1 MWRSAVQLC
10 LGLHR
15 RKAMYQAVSAMVFKL
30 RGISSVGL
38 EHLPCTQ
45 GVKGS
50 SPLFSTVDDASCKI
64 VLVVYLI
71 TFFKI
76 DIYIYTIYKKSSLTY
91 WNVSEYDSQQ
101 LKIKEVFSLEI
112 N

>member
-10 LGLHR
+10 QGLLDILLR
-15 RKAMYQAVSAMVFKL
+15 YRK

-50 SPLFSTVDDASCKI
+50 SPLFSTDIEMKKFILFDNE
-64 VLVVYLI
+64 
-71 TFFKI
+71 TEFFDMVRDVNI
-76 DIYIYTIYKKSSLTY
+76 IYEHI
-91 WNVSEYDSQQ
+91 
-101 LKIKEVFSLEI
+101 
-112 N
+112 